1 MKTLAQ
7 NLYKV
12 TLTNKAMRTTA
23 DMSPVL
29 RTVVPGHS

>member
-12 TLTNKAMRTTA
+12 TLTNKAMRT
-23 DMSPVL
+23 SSRNL
-29 RTVVPGHS
+29 YIIKG